1 MSILRFNRDEGDSTL
16 SAERWVN
23 RLKYAVAP
31 VLKWCV
37 GLLLAGGLFLLF
49 FVPRC
54 RQVGGIT
61 WWHIQLPGCSSNT
74 CQVEVVTWHGE
85 TVCCRFMKS
94 PLDISVEYDGFL
106 VLWDWAEGEYY
117 LRYYDVKQNR
127 FLSASEFR
135 LLNPPQSARPCP
147 HAAGDWHLSDLYN
160 ITGDRSCKQPW
171 LQRVEQDF
179 P

>member
-1 MSILRFNRDEGDSTL
+1 MVAY
-16 SAERWVN
+16 SA
-23 RLKYAVAP
+23 
-31 VLKWCV
+31 
-37 GLLLAGGLFLLF
+37 AG
-49 FVPRC
+49 V
-54 RQVGGIT
+54 
-61 WWHIQLPGCSSNT
+61 QLNT

-106 VLWDWAEGEYY
+106 VLWDWAEGEYH

-135 LLNPPQSARPCP
+135 LLNLPQSARPCP